1 MYWRMDNLSV
11 TTSPHCHAK
20 MISPSPVTSIAHS
33 ERGLASWLSFLF
45 IVEFWLNW
53 FCAGLMSSW
62 VSGWH
67 VMSSRQCFV
76 QFILSFWLL
85 NSFCPFFHD
94 VLWILEE
101 RVILMS
107 HLGLVTCIRSF
118 SVLLPVM
125 SLCINCSSQKQTS
138 LTKDES
144 SRDLSQLF
152 CRPSLLEFF
161 FYLLKTDGLF
171 LCDLNHRYFTIQLY
185 WIYKSKII

>member
-11 TTSPHCHAK
+11 ATSPHCHAK

-33 ERGLASWLSFLF
+33 ERGLASWSSFLF

-53 FCAGLMSSW
+53 FCASLMSSW
-62 VSGWH
+62 VSVWH

-76 QFILSFWLL
+76 QFILSFWHL

-118 SVLLPVM
+118 SVLL
-125 SLCINCSSQKQTS
+125 LCQLWVFA
-138 LTKDES
+138 LTVAHKNKHLWPRMRAAEIFPNYFAS
-144 SRDLSQLF
+144 HHCLNFFLSF
-152 CRPSLLEFF
+152 
-161 FYLLKTDGLF
+161 
-171 LCDLNHRYFTIQLY
+171 
-185 WIYKSKII
+185 